1 MFKSTKD
8 RLIFVT
14 IFSLICIIATALLI
28 MYKKIDIESEQDENE
43 QIGSNIIASTKNTY
57 YYEKKVIDLKGKY
70 NQNDLEI
77 IGKQASQDKIEFSYF
92 QIEGLKNK
100 TIQDKI
106 NKEIENITFNAYKE
120 KINIENV
127 NNLSVSTSCTANYG
141 NILSLNVYCWGRTK
155 ESIEGQN
162 TDIIDI
168 EKGINF
174 DLNTGNK
181 IEFEDFFTPNAP
193 MEDIIRKCA
202 YNSILRDKAE
212 LSLSQEMVVN
222 NYGNIEEDIAMV
234 MEASKRNKIDQ
245 FYCTTSDIIVMI
257 NDVSIDIPMID
268 WADYIVIYNVF
279 LSDESLF
286 ENDDIGYN
294 NLYTL
299 TTRQKDSYY
308 YYTNYQNESNY
319 FIDIFFEW
327 QEDNASEFEKQLVAS
342 KIKEI
347 EEEISNLKVLAN
359 KNTQNFYIM
368 NYKITVEDYFDD
380 FTKQNLVK
388 CVERGNSYEM
398 TVHDFTENIEP
409 IIIQDNRNVYESDVE
424 FVYDFSSQLNIA
436 PQEITEYYNPETEQK
451 VVI

>member
-1 MFKSTKD
+1 MFKSTKGK
-8 RLIFVT
+8 LIFVI
-14 IFSLICIIATALLI
+14 IFSIICITITALLI
-28 MYKKIDIESEQDENE
+28 MYSKIDIEDQVEQETILKTQSIQTSNDE
-43 QIGSNIIASTKNTY
+43 QGL
-57 YYEKKVIDLKGKY
+57 DLKGKY
-70 NQNDLEI
+70 NQNDLKI
-77 IGKQASQDKIEFSYF
+77 VGKQASQEKIEFSYF
-92 QIEGLKNK
+92 QIEGLKDKN
-100 TIQDKI
+100 IQEKI
-106 NKEIENITFNAYKE
+106 NKEIENVTFNSYKE
-120 KINIENV
+120 KINIQNV
-127 NNLSVSTSCTANYG
+127 NNLSVSTSCTANYS
-141 NILSLNVYCWGRTK
+141 NILSLNVYCWGR
-155 ESIEGQN
+155 SSN
-162 TDIIDI
+162 TGEAEIIDI

-174 DLNTGNK
+174 DLNTGNQIK
-181 IEFEDFFTPNAP
+181 FREIFTNNAP
-193 MEDIIRKCA
+193 MYDILRKCA
-202 YNSILRDKAE
+202 YNSILRDRAE
-212 LSLSQEMVVN
+212 LTLSQEMVIN
-222 NYGNIEEDIAMV
+222 NYGNIEEDIALV
-234 MEASKRNKIDQ
+234 MELYKRDKINQ
-245 FYCTTSDIIVMI
+245 FYFTTSDIIIIMDDI
-257 NDVSIDIPMID
+257 SIDIPMID
-268 WADYIVIYNVF
+268 WSNYIVIYNKY
-279 LSDESLF
+279 LSTESLF

-409 IIIQDNRNVYESDVE
+409 IIIHDNRNVYESDVE
-424 FVYDFSSQLNIA
+424 FVYDFSSLLNIA
-436 PQEITEYYNPETEQK
+436 PQELTEYYNPKTEQK

>member
-1 MFKSTKD
+1 MFKSTKGK
-8 RLIFVT
+8 LIFVI
-14 IFSLICIIATALLI
+14 IFSIICITITALLI
-28 MYKKIDIESEQDENE
+28 MYSKIDIDDQVEQETILNTQSIQTSNDE
-43 QIGSNIIASTKNTY
+43 QGL
-57 YYEKKVIDLKGKY
+57 DLKGKY
-70 NQNDLEI
+70 NQNDLKI
-77 IGKQASQDKIEFSYF
+77 VGKQASQEKIEFSYF
-92 QIEGLKNK
+92 QIEGLKDKN
-100 TIQDKI
+100 IQEKI
-106 NKEIENITFNAYKE
+106 NKEIENVTFNSYKE
-120 KINIENV
+120 KINIQNV
-127 NNLSVSTSCTANYG
+127 NNLSVSTSCTANYS
-141 NILSLNVYCWGRTK
+141 NILSLNVYCWGRSSSTG
-155 ESIEGQN
+155 EAE
-162 TDIIDI
+162 IIDI

-174 DLNTGNK
+174 DLKTGNQIK
-181 IEFEDFFTPNAP
+181 FREIFTNNAP
-193 MEDIIRKCA
+193 MYDILRKCA
-202 YNSILRDKAE
+202 YNSILRDRAE
-212 LSLSQEMVVN
+212 LTLSQEMVIN
-222 NYGNIEEDIAMV
+222 NYGNIEEDIALV
-234 MEASKRNKIDQ
+234 MELYKRDKINQ
-245 FYCTTSDIIVMI
+245 FYFTTSDIIIIMEDI
-257 NDVSIDIPMID
+257 SIDIPMID
-268 WADYIVIYNVF
+268 WSNYIAIYNKY
-279 LSDESLF
+279 LSTESLF

-347 EEEISNLKVLAN
+347 EEEISNLKVIAN

-380 FTKQNLVK
+380 FTQQNLVK

-424 FVYDFSSQLNIA
+424 FVYDFSSLLNIA
-436 PQEITEYYNPETEQK
+436 PQELTEYYNPKIEQK

>member
-1 MFKSTKD
+1 
-8 RLIFVT
+8 
-14 IFSLICIIATALLI
+14 
-28 MYKKIDIESEQDENE
+28 
-43 QIGSNIIASTKNTY
+43 
-57 YYEKKVIDLKGKY
+57 
-70 NQNDLEI
+70 
-77 IGKQASQDKIEFSYF
+77 
-92 QIEGLKNK
+92 
-100 TIQDKI
+100 
-106 NKEIENITFNAYKE
+106 
-120 KINIENV
+120 
-127 NNLSVSTSCTANYG
+127 
-141 NILSLNVYCWGRTK
+141 
-155 ESIEGQN
+155 
-162 TDIIDI
+162 
-168 EKGINF
+168 
-174 DLNTGNK
+174 
-181 IEFEDFFTPNAP
+181 
-193 MEDIIRKCA
+193 
-202 YNSILRDKAE
+202 
-212 LSLSQEMVVN
+212 MVVN

-234 MEASKRNKIDQ
+234 MEAYKRNKIDQ

-342 KIKEI
+342 KIKDI

-359 KNTQNFYIM
+359 QNTQNFYIM

-436 PQEITEYYNPETEQK
+436 PQELTEYYNPETEQK

>member
-1 MFKSTKD
+1 MFKSTKGK
-8 RLIFVT
+8 LIFVI
-14 IFSLICIIATALLI
+14 IFSIICITITALLI
-28 MYKKIDIESEQDENE
+28 MYSKIDIDDQVEQETILNTQSIQTSNDE
-43 QIGSNIIASTKNTY
+43 QGL
-57 YYEKKVIDLKGKY
+57 DLKGKY
-70 NQNDLEI
+70 NQNDLKI
-77 IGKQASQDKIEFSYF
+77 VGKQASQEKIEFSYF
-92 QIEGLKNK
+92 QIEGLKDKN
-100 TIQDKI
+100 IQEKI
-106 NKEIENITFNAYKE
+106 NKEIENVTFNSYKE
-120 KINIENV
+120 KINIQNV
-127 NNLSVSTSCTANYG
+127 NNLSVSTSCTANYS
-141 NILSLNVYCWGRTK
+141 NILSLNVYCWGRSSNTG
-155 ESIEGQN
+155 ESE
-162 TDIIDI
+162 IIDI

-174 DLNTGNK
+174 DLNTGNQIK
-181 IEFEDFFTPNAP
+181 FREIFTNNAP
-193 MEDIIRKCA
+193 MYDILRKCA
-202 YNSILRDKAE
+202 YNSILRDRAE
-212 LSLSQEMVVN
+212 LTLSQEMVIN
-222 NYGNIEEDIAMV
+222 NYGNIEEDIALV
-234 MEASKRNKIDQ
+234 MELYKRDKINQ
-245 FYCTTSDIIVMI
+245 FYFTTSDIIIIMDDI
-257 NDVSIDIPMID
+257 SIDIPMID
-268 WADYIVIYNVF
+268 WSNYIVIYNKY
-279 LSDESLF
+279 LSTESLF

-424 FVYDFSSQLNIA
+424 FVYDFSSLLNIA
-436 PQEITEYYNPETEQK
+436 PQELTEYYNPKTEQK

>member
-1 MFKSTKD
+1 MFKSTKGK
-8 RLIFVT
+8 LIFVI
-14 IFSLICIIATALLI
+14 IFSIICITITALLI
-28 MYKKIDIESEQDENE
+28 MYSKIDIEDQVEQETILNTQSIQTSNDE
-43 QIGSNIIASTKNTY
+43 QGL
-57 YYEKKVIDLKGKY
+57 DLKGKY
-70 NQNDLEI
+70 NQNDLKI
-77 IGKQASQDKIEFSYF
+77 VGKQASQEKIEFSYF
-92 QIEGLKNK
+92 QIEGLKDKN
-100 TIQDKI
+100 IQEKI
-106 NKEIENITFNAYKE
+106 NKEIENVTFNSYKE
-120 KINIENV
+120 KINIQNV
-127 NNLSVSTSCTANYG
+127 NNLSVSTSCTANYS
-141 NILSLNVYCWGRTK
+141 NILSLNVYCWGRSSSTG
-155 ESIEGQN
+155 EAE
-162 TDIIDI
+162 IIDI

-174 DLNTGNK
+174 DLKTGNQIK
-181 IEFEDFFTPNAP
+181 FREIFTNNAP
-193 MEDIIRKCA
+193 MYDILRKCA
-202 YNSILRDKAE
+202 YNSILRDRAE
-212 LSLSQEMVVN
+212 LTLSQEMVIN
-222 NYGNIEEDIAMV
+222 NYGNIEEDIALV
-234 MEASKRNKIDQ
+234 MELYKRDKINQ
-245 FYCTTSDIIVMI
+245 FYFTTSDIIIIMEDI
-257 NDVSIDIPMID
+257 SIDIPMID
-268 WADYIVIYNVF
+268 WSNYIVIYNKY
-279 LSDESLF
+279 LSTESLF

-424 FVYDFSSQLNIA
+424 FVYDFSSLLNIA
-436 PQEITEYYNPETEQK
+436 PQELIEYYNPKTEQK